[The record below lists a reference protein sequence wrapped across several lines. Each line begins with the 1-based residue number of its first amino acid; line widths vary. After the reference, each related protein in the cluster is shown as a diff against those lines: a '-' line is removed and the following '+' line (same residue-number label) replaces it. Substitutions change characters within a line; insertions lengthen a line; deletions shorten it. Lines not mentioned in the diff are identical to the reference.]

1 MGTVVRVPDAR
12 PRLTVGLPVYNGE
25 AYLDE
30 TLRAIRSQSLD
41 DFVLFVADN
50 ASTDGTRDI
59 VETHRADD
67 ERILLD
73 VATENRGASY
83 NWNRCFAQTHT
94 PFFTWACADDLP
106 LVDKYRVCIDL
117 LDAAGPEAALAYPG
131 TDLIDEHG
139 TITGHFDDIGALDEA
154 TPAGR
159 LQRIVRDLVLVNSLF
174 GVIRTDV
181 LKSTRGMEAYKRAD
195 TVLLGELAMR
205 GRFLYEPEVHFH
217 RRLHPEVSMQGSDSS
232 IATHY
237 TGTSSDAPTFPNTL
251 LLSNHLAAIRL
262 APISTAE
269 KIQCVR
275 TLRRWRYRKPFAK
288 ELGRGVTGGAR
299 RAASKLK
306 RR

>member
-1 MGTVVRVPDAR
+1 MPVAQ

-30 TLRAIRSQSLD
+30 TLRAIRAQSFE

-50 ASTDGTRDI
+50 ASTDGTREI
-59 VETHRADD
+59 VEAHQADD
-67 ERILLD
+67 ERITLD

-83 NWNRCFAQTHT
+83 NWNRCYAQAAT
-94 PFFTWACADDLP
+94 PFFTWACADDNP

-117 LDAAGPEAALAYPG
+117 LDDAGPTAVLAYPG

-139 TITGHFDDIGALDEA
+139 NITQHFDDMGPLTEP

-159 LQRIVRDLVLVNSLF
+159 LQRIVRDLELVNSLF

-205 GRFLYEPEVHFH
+205 GQFLFEPEVHFY
-217 RRLHPEVSMQGSDSS
+217 RRIHPEVSMQGSDSS
-232 IATHY
+232 IAAHY
-237 TGTSSDAPTFPNTL
+237 TGVDSDAPMFPNAL
-251 LLSNHLAAIRL
+251 LLRNHLAAIKL
-262 APISTAE
+262 APITATE
-269 KIQCVR
+269 KLQCVGV
-275 TLRRWRYRKPFAK
+275 LRRWRYRKPFAR
-288 ELGRGVTGGAR
+288 ELTRGAKATAR
-299 RAASKLK
+299 QAASKLK
-306 RR
+306 RS